1 MENREMCF
9 TRFDSLENSIVLQ
22 IRLKEK
28 LEIFIPEI
36 NKIYLSVYVVSPI
49 QKFLIVL
56 LSALVFIITILFLS
70 YELFLVIPLLVF
82 VLMLMKMINC
92 KRYTLFIRLENGMV
106 YKKKIAVKFR
116 SETIDFLNSV
126 RKKMYVYRIE
136 KRESS

>member
-92 KRYTLFIRLENGMV
+92 KRDTLFIRLENGMV
-106 YKKKIAVKFR
+106 YKKK
-116 SETIDFLNSV
+116 LQ
-126 RKKMYVYRIE
+126 
-136 KRESS
+136 

>member
-92 KRYTLFIRLENGMV
+92 KCYTLFIRLENGMV

-116 SETIDFLNSV
+116 PETIDFLNSV